1 MDIARALGK
10 AFPEKCATGR
20 CFLPI
25 FLSRLSARLRTLHA
39 CNYLIEGFMSKLLRY
54 LVVVSVFISGT
65 ALADSPASSGLGQ
78 SWPNTPDLSSSPRYH
93 GFVFVKDGVRFIQ
106 VHDAAGRVRGA
117 LATGRGAQLV
127 ITTGSSASAE
137 PVYQDDE
144 VTITAQPQRNGTLRI
159 QAAAACKDPITCNT
173 QIISAPPQ

>member
-1 MDIARALGK
+1 
-10 AFPEKCATGR
+10 
-20 CFLPI
+20 
-25 FLSRLSARLRTLHA
+25 
-39 CNYLIEGFMSKLLRY
+39 MSKLLRY

-93 GFVFVKDGVRFIQ
+93 VFVFVKDGVRFIQ
-106 VHDAAGRVRGA
+106 VNDAAGRVRGA
-117 LATGRGAQLV
+117 LATAGDQMLVLPMGTGAQMV
-127 ITTGSSASAE
+127 IQNAPAASAE

-173 QIISAPPQ
+173 QITSAPPQ